1 MNFHRT
7 NYNTYEAQNFEEQ
20 ASHTYDRP
28 INFLEFMQAKNRS
41 NNFDKIKTHMVKLI
55 STDSS
60 IVFLHLKFYRHEY
73 MTKIEFEKYSQIFL
87 SKETIYH
94 N

>member
-7 NYNTYEAQNFEEQ
+7 NYNTYEAQNFVEL
-20 ASHTYDRP
+20 ASHSYERP
-28 INFLEFMQAKNRS
+28 INVLEFIFAQNRS
-41 NNFDKIKTHMVKLI
+41 NNFDKIKPHMVKLI
-55 STDSS
+55 SIDRS
-60 IVFLHLKFYRHEY
+60 IVFLDLKFYSHEY
-73 MTKIEFEKYSQIFL
+73 MTKIEFRKYSQIFL